1 MLEVKKI
8 NKKFKHFSL
17 QDITFSLPAGYIMGY
32 VGQNGAG
39 KTTTLNII
47 TNLLKADSGEIRVNG
62 MTYMQ
67 NPIGYKDVIGF
78 IGDES
83 YFPQEFR
90 IKDLRKTLKDFYP
103 SFQEE
108 KFMEMVKLWELPED
122 KKIHEYSKGMKVK
135 LMFAGVLSRDTKLL
149 ILDEATSGLDPV
161 VRNDVLSLLQ
171 RYISDGERSVIF
183 STHILT
189 DLEQIADYIFFINDG
204 KMVMCDTKDEIIEK
218 YVLVKGGLED
228 LTKDLKKNLIG
239 IMNSNVGFTALAESE
254 KALYLKKGLL
264 IEKPTIDNIVIHYI
278 KESGGSKLL

>member
-67 NPIGYKDVIGF
+67 NPIGYKDAIGF

-103 SFQEE
+103 SFKEE
-108 KFMEMVKLWELPED
+108 KFMEMIKLWKLPED

-161 VRNDVLSLLQ
+161 VRNDVLTLIQ
-171 RYISDGERSVIF
+171 QYISDGERSVIF

-189 DLEQIADYIFFINDG
+189 DLEQIADYIFFIDDG
-204 KMVMCDTKDEIIEK
+204 KMVMCDTKDELIEK

-228 LTKDLKKNLIG
+228 LTKDLEKNLIG
-239 IMNSNVGFTALAESE
+239 IMKSNVGFTALAESD
-254 KALYLKKGLL
+254 KALYLKRGLL

-278 KESGGSKLL
+278 KESGGSKEL